1 MQGTRTPPRNAPTP
15 ALAAACRLAA
25 AIGPAAGLGIAA
37 GLGGC
42 AANPEVRAVSARQA
56 GATAEGSTVKV
67 LLELSNPNDAPVE
80 LTHWDYSFVVADRT
94 AYSGEWVA
102 SLTLPPKS
110 TMQAELPAFLPASFG
125 DASAAQWRVGGSLGY
140 RATGK
145 LDKLLYQLG
154 INRLSAGFGTAAE
167 GISKAPVAKEPATP
181 TAPAPAPASPEPAP
195 ASPEP
200 SRGG

>member
-1 MQGTRTPPRNAPTP
+1 MQGTRTPPRTVPTP
-15 ALAAACRLAA
+15 ALAAALRLAA
-25 AIGPAAGLGIAA
+25 AVGPAAGLGLVC

-42 AANPEVRAVSARQA
+42 AANPEVRAVSARQ
-56 GATAEGSTVKV
+56 GGTTTEGSTVKV
-67 LLELSNPNDAPVE
+67 LLELTNPNDAPVE
-80 LTHWDYSFVVADRT
+80 LTHWEYSLVVEDRT

-125 DASAAQWRVGGSLGY
+125 DASAARWRIGGSLGY

-154 INRLSAGFGTAAE
+154 VNRLSAGFGTAAE
-167 GISKAPVAKEPATP
+167 GIAKAPAAKEPATTAP
-181 TAPAPAPASPEPAP
+181 SPTSTAPAPAA
-195 ASPEP
+195 PEP
-200 SRGG
+200 SRGS